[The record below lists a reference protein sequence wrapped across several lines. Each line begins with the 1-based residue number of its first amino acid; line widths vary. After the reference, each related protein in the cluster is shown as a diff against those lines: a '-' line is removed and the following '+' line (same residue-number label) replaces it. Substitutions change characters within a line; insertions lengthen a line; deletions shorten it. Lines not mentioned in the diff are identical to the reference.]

1 MPPAVLCGNRIS
13 NKNFKLQGNHKINT
27 KPMIKTESGERTS
40 TMKEPKVASQN
51 RTNKFTLLL
60 LAVSLLYAA
69 VVQRNQWETSAGSSV
84 SVTELHWIHTL
95 IFDVDRREVAGS
107 SEAESNLHRS
117 LRRQPQLQSDHN
129 HFLVND
135 SDYKNDNSNSN
146 SNTDPIDPHNKIC
159 RNYLMKFLQGST
171 DTNDECQGLENAY
184 TAADCTDDIS
194 SVAAVAVK
202 DDPANK
208 NSTATDDNT
217 NITTDDTPTI
227 DDFFQ
232 EFQCC
237 KVISHYYSSRC
248 LYHHQFAS
256 LSLLGIVAVLILCN
270 LTKSLLH
277 IMQIK
282 WLPEAGGCILVGSVV
297 GAVLTMQ
304 LPDYQMN
311 LGTFN
316 PDLFLYILLPPII
329 FHASL
334 SIDKKKFRFYLF
346 PIMMFAVVGTII
358 SAVITG
364 FSVHYLTKVIGFVT
378 TTIPLLDSMIYGAL
392 ISSIDPV
399 AVLSIMHSMGISD
412 TDMLFVLVFGESILN
427 DGVSIAM
434 FESLTMHLDGGNQ
447 DGTLNQAL
455 IWSSAHHFW
464 RVSWM
469 SIVIGLATG
478 ITCTIYF
485 WALRGRH
492 GPVAEVASFFC
503 FAMLAY
509 YVSDSVG
516 GSGIVSIMV
525 AGIMMD
531 VYVRGNHLTEG
542 DTTREFQQVPSGPG
556 SSLMSDE
563 AVFSQSEHAGY
574 PLPSSCR
581 FPSYTDLRVM
591 FSGVGH
597 ISNRAKIHV
606 GFVADVLANLMETS
620 IFAYLGLF
628 LFSNKKWDDVPLILV
643 GVFSCIISRLIM
655 IGTISMI
662 VNVGGW
668 FQEYS
673 GKFWNSDDSNPM
685 HIDEQQ
691 PRLYIDRNMQLV
703 LLYSGMRGAVSLALA
718 ENIPLF
724 DAVTKHGSQFKPALK
739 AMTSSSII
747 FTVFVFGASTY
758 YTLKKQ
764 RYAQQENDELYGVGD
779 GRALMS
785 SLLQTHSLELRE
797 EDLAT
802 PPWVDR
808 NVRNVGTDDDGNL
821 E

>member
-1 MPPAVLCGNRIS
+1 M
-13 NKNFKLQGNHKINT
+13 HK
-27 KPMIKTESGERTS
+27 
-40 TMKEPKVASQN
+40 
-51 RTNKFTLLL
+51 
-60 LAVSLLYAA
+60 
-69 VVQRNQWETSAGSSV
+69 
-84 SVTELHWIHTL
+84 L
-95 IFDVDRREVAGS
+95 IFDVDRREITGN
-107 SEAESNLHRS
+107 SEAESNLRRS
-117 LRRQPQLQSDHN
+117 LRRQPQSDN
-129 HFLVND
+129 QHFLVND
-135 SDYKNDNSNSN
+135 SDNKNDN

-159 RNYLMKFLQGST
+159 RNYLLKFLQGST
-171 DTNDECQGLENAY
+171 DANDECQGLENAY
-184 TAADCTDDIS
+184 TAADCSDDIS
-194 SVAAVAVK
+194 FVSAVSVSVP

-217 NITTDDTPTI
+217 NSNTDDTPTI

-248 LYHHQFAS
+248 LYHHQYAS
-256 LSLLGIVAVLILCN
+256 LSLLGVVAVLILCN
-270 LTKSLLH
+270 LTKSALH

-297 GAVLTMQ
+297 GAILTMQ

-334 SIDKKKFRFYLF
+334 SIDKKKFRYYMF
-346 PIMMFAVVGTII
+346 PIMMFAVVGTIV

-364 FSVHYLTKVIGFVT
+364 FAVHYLTKVIGFVT
-378 TTIPLLDSMIYGAL
+378 TTIPLLDSMIFGAL

-399 AVLSIMHSMGISD
+399 AVLSIMHSMGVSD
-412 TDMLFVLVFGESILN
+412 TDMLYVLVFGESILN

-434 FESLTMHLDGGNQ
+434 FDSLTMHLDGGNQ
-447 DGTLNQAL
+447 NGTLNQAL
-455 IWSSAHHFW
+455 IWSSARHFW

-478 ITCTIYF
+478 ITCTMYF

-509 YVSDSVG
+509 YVSDGVG

-525 AGIMMD
+525 AGILMD
-531 VYVRGNHLTEG
+531 VYVRGTHLTEG

-556 SSLMSDE
+556 SSLVSDE
-563 AVFSQSEHAGY
+563 AVHSQSEEHAGY
-574 PLPSSCR
+574 PLPSSCLI
-581 FPSYTDLRVM
+581 PSYSDLRVM

-643 GVFSCIISRLIM
+643 GVFSCVISRVIM

-673 GKFWNSDDSNPM
+673 GKFWNSDDSNPI

-764 RYAQQENDELYGVGD
+764 RNAQQENDELYGVGN
-779 GRALMS
+779 GRGLMT

-808 NVRNVGTDDDGNL
+808 NVPNVGIDDDGNL

>member
-1 MPPAVLCGNRIS
+1 M
-13 NKNFKLQGNHKINT
+13 
-27 KPMIKTESGERTS
+27 
-40 TMKEPKVASQN
+40 
-51 RTNKFTLLL
+51 
-60 LAVSLLYAA
+60 
-69 VVQRNQWETSAGSSV
+69 
-84 SVTELHWIHTL
+84 
-95 IFDVDRREVAGS
+95 
-107 SEAESNLHRS
+107 
-117 LRRQPQLQSDHN
+117 
-129 HFLVND
+129 
-135 SDYKNDNSNSN
+135 
-146 SNTDPIDPHNKIC
+146 
-159 RNYLMKFLQGST
+159 
-171 DTNDECQGLENAY
+171 
-184 TAADCTDDIS
+184 
-194 SVAAVAVK
+194 
-202 DDPANK
+202 
-208 NSTATDDNT
+208 
-217 NITTDDTPTI
+217 
-227 DDFFQ
+227 
-232 EFQCC
+232 
-237 KVISHYYSSRC
+237 
-248 LYHHQFAS
+248 
-256 LSLLGIVAVLILCN
+256 
-270 LTKSLLH
+270 
-277 IMQIK
+277 
-282 WLPEAGGCILVGSVV
+282 
-297 GAVLTMQ
+297 
-304 LPDYQMN
+304 
-311 LGTFN
+311 
-316 PDLFLYILLPPII
+316 
-329 FHASL
+329 
-334 SIDKKKFRFYLF
+334 F
-346 PIMMFAVVGTII
+346 PIMMFAVVGTIV

-364 FSVHYLTKVIGFVT
+364 FAVHYLTKVIGFVT
-378 TTIPLLDSMIYGAL
+378 TTIPLLDSMIFGAL

-399 AVLSIMHSMGISD
+399 AVLSIMHSMGVSD
-412 TDMLFVLVFGESILN
+412 TDMLYVLVFGESILN

-434 FESLTMHLDGGNQ
+434 FDSLTMHLDGGNQ
-447 DGTLNQAL
+447 NGTLNQAL
-455 IWSSAHHFW
+455 IWSSARHFW

-478 ITCTIYF
+478 ITCTMYF

-509 YVSDSVG
+509 YVSDGVG

-525 AGIMMD
+525 AGILMD
-531 VYVRGNHLTEG
+531 VYVRGTHLTEG

-556 SSLMSDE
+556 SSLVSDE
-563 AVFSQSEHAGY
+563 AVHSQSEEHAGY
-574 PLPSSCR
+574 PLPSSCLI
-581 FPSYTDLRVM
+581 PSYSDLRVM

-643 GVFSCIISRLIM
+643 GVFSCVISRVIM

-673 GKFWNSDDSNPM
+673 GKFWNSDDSNPI

-764 RYAQQENDELYGVGD
+764 RNAQQENDELYGVGN
-779 GRALMS
+779 GRGLMT

-808 NVRNVGTDDDGNL
+808 NVPNVGIDDDGNL

>member
-1 MPPAVLCGNRIS
+1 MS
-13 NKNFKLQGNHKINT
+13 
-27 KPMIKTESGERTS
+27 
-40 TMKEPKVASQN
+40 SQT

-60 LAVSLLYAA
+60 LAVAFFYAA
-69 VVQRNQWETSAGSSV
+69 VVQTTTNDWETASGSTGSSF
-84 SVTELHWIHTL
+84 SSTEHELHWIHKAFFNNADNKGKHHSNDETNL
-95 IFDVDRREVAGS
+95 RR
-107 SEAESNLHRS
+107 N
-117 LRRQPQLQSDHN
+117 LRRQPQINLLPPSLQ
-129 HFLVND
+129 D
-135 SDYKNDNSNSN
+135 SGGSINQNDNK

-159 RNYLMKFLQGST
+159 RNYLLKFLQGST
-171 DTNDECQGLENAY
+171 DANDECQGLENAY
-184 TAADCTDDIS
+184 SAADCSEEISFVSPVSGGGGDEPTNHNSTPTDD
-194 SVAAVAVK
+194 
-202 DDPANK
+202 
-208 NSTATDDNT
+208 TT
-217 NITTDDTPTI
+217 NGLTDDTPTI

-248 LYHHQFAS
+248 LYHHQYAS

-270 LTKSLLH
+270 LTKSALH
-277 IMQIK
+277 ILQIK

-334 SIDKKKFRFYLF
+334 SIDKQKFRSYLF
-346 PIMMFAVVGTII
+346 PIMMFAVVGTIV
-358 SAVITG
+358 SALITG
-364 FSVHYLTKVIGFVT
+364 FTVHYLTKVIGFVT
-378 TTIPLLDSMIYGAL
+378 TTIPLLDSMIFGAL

-399 AVLSIMHSMGISD
+399 AVLSIMHSMGVSD
-412 TDMLFVLVFGESILN
+412 TDMLYVLVFGESILN

-434 FESLTMHLDGGNQ
+434 FESLIMHLDGDSQ
-447 DGTLNQAL
+447 EGTLDHAL
-455 IWSSAHHFW
+455 IWSSAQYFW

-469 SIVIGLATG
+469 SILVGGIVG
-478 ITCTIYF
+478 ITCTTYF

-509 YVSDSVG
+509 YVSDGVG

-525 AGIMMD
+525 AGILMD
-531 VYVRGNHLTEG
+531 VYVRGSHLTEG
-542 DTTREFQQVPSGPG
+542 DTIREFQQVSSGPG
-556 SSLMSDE
+556 SSLVADE
-563 AVFSQSEHAGY
+563 AMHSQSEEHAGY

-581 FPSYTDLRVM
+581 VPSYTDLRVM

-597 ISNRAKIHV
+597 ISDRAKIHV

-628 LFSNKKWDDVPLILV
+628 LFSNNKWDDIPLILV
-643 GVFSCIISRLIM
+643 GVFSCVISRVIM
-655 IGTISMI
+655 IGVISMI
-662 VNVGGW
+662 VNICGW
-668 FQEYS
+668 FQEF
-673 GKFWNSDDSNPM
+673 GKFWSSDNTNPM
-685 HIDEQQ
+685 PIDEQR
-691 PRLYIDRNMQLV
+691 PRLYIDSNMQLV
-703 LLYSGMRGAVSLALA
+703 MLFSGMRGAVSLALA
-718 ENIPLF
+718 ENIPLY

-764 RYAQQENDELYGVGD
+764 RDAQQQTDELYGVGN
-779 GRALMS
+779 GRSLTT

-797 EDLAT
+797 DDLAT
-802 PPWVDR
+802 TPPWIVQ
-808 NVRNVGTDDDGNL
+808 NVTSATNGNDGNVQ
-821 E
+821 

>member
-1 MPPAVLCGNRIS
+1 
-13 NKNFKLQGNHKINT
+13 
-27 KPMIKTESGERTS
+27 
-40 TMKEPKVASQN
+40 
-51 RTNKFTLLL
+51 
-60 LAVSLLYAA
+60 
-69 VVQRNQWETSAGSSV
+69 
-84 SVTELHWIHTL
+84 
-95 IFDVDRREVAGS
+95 
-107 SEAESNLHRS
+107 
-117 LRRQPQLQSDHN
+117 
-129 HFLVND
+129 
-135 SDYKNDNSNSN
+135 
-146 SNTDPIDPHNKIC
+146 
-159 RNYLMKFLQGST
+159 MKFLQGST

>member
-1 MPPAVLCGNRIS
+1 
-13 NKNFKLQGNHKINT
+13 
-27 KPMIKTESGERTS
+27 
-40 TMKEPKVASQN
+40 
-51 RTNKFTLLL
+51 
-60 LAVSLLYAA
+60 
-69 VVQRNQWETSAGSSV
+69 
-84 SVTELHWIHTL
+84 
-95 IFDVDRREVAGS
+95 
-107 SEAESNLHRS
+107 
-117 LRRQPQLQSDHN
+117 
-129 HFLVND
+129 
-135 SDYKNDNSNSN
+135 
-146 SNTDPIDPHNKIC
+146 
-159 RNYLMKFLQGST
+159 
-171 DTNDECQGLENAY
+171 
-184 TAADCTDDIS
+184 
-194 SVAAVAVK
+194 
-202 DDPANK
+202 
-208 NSTATDDNT
+208 
-217 NITTDDTPTI
+217 
-227 DDFFQ
+227 
-232 EFQCC
+232 
-237 KVISHYYSSRC
+237 
-248 LYHHQFAS
+248 
-256 LSLLGIVAVLILCN
+256 
-270 LTKSLLH
+270 
-277 IMQIK
+277 
-282 WLPEAGGCILVGSVV
+282 
-297 GAVLTMQ
+297 
-304 LPDYQMN
+304 
-311 LGTFN
+311 
-316 PDLFLYILLPPII
+316 
-329 FHASL
+329 
-334 SIDKKKFRFYLF
+334 
-346 PIMMFAVVGTII
+346 
-358 SAVITG
+358 
-364 FSVHYLTKVIGFVT
+364 
-378 TTIPLLDSMIYGAL
+378 
-392 ISSIDPV
+392 
-399 AVLSIMHSMGISD
+399 
-412 TDMLFVLVFGESILN
+412 
-427 DGVSIAM
+427 
-434 FESLTMHLDGGNQ
+434 
-447 DGTLNQAL
+447 
-455 IWSSAHHFW
+455 
-464 RVSWM
+464 M

-509 YVSDSVG
+509 YVSDGVG

-525 AGIMMD
+525 AGILMD

-542 DTTREFQQVPSGPG
+542 DTTLEFQQVPSGPG

-581 FPSYTDLRVM
+581 IPSYTDLRVM

-718 ENIPLF
+718 ENIPLY

-779 GRALMS
+779 GRALMT

-808 NVRNVGTDDDGNL
+808 NVRNVGIDDDGNL